1 LNEPEL
7 TELLVGESVI
17 SRDLTSC
24 WLSCGALEWGNGMNY
39 GGVLKMLLKATLWFT
54 F

>member
-1 LNEPEL
+1 MRFQRACQGLYFDRLFRLNEPEL

-24 WLSCGALEWGNGMNY
+24 WLSCGARE
-39 GGVLKMLLKATLWFT
+39 
-54 F
+54 